1 MSSSDMAFVTKDPG
15 KANDMEMMRR
25 LITLEVELKLEREQ
39 HALAKQ
45 CINYMAFQLA
55 GQHQRDLQDPVA
67 EEHQTRGRRLERP
80 HRIPEFRLRQEIQ
93 QKEEFKGEHRAEPED
108 LLDCDDDDVQIQSM
122 RPPTTLPS
130 NTPPTP
136 LSPNFDIG
144 YRADCH
150 EFLNRNRKGPRLVDD
165 SDAARPTLLTFEN
178 SGVIHETSDP
188 EVDNDIQE
196 KLAPDTPREEK
207 FQKPLSLD
215 NLSDR
220 YKNNEP
226 TIDGINASKWA
237 KAEAEKR
244 ARVQEVPG
252 DLMSFPE
259 VDDHDVPI
267 DERDFT
273 AAELEEPEDTRT
285 DEEIEAAKQKHA
297 AELRRNQALVMYNP
311 APSEDTLRTVLV
323 SDIPAKMTTAD
334 VTSIVCG
341 GIIVK
346 IRDMHTTPITGSES
360 MLITFLRAKDARNFL
375 SYVKESSRPKFRLL
389 ETPTYPIN
397 EILADDI
404 MYNGVSR
411 CLAIF
416 DLHRDITLA
425 NLCNALRQWPS
436 RDDRIVSVCR
446 DRHGVCHV
454 EFRSVLAALDGYSEL
469 RYKLSRRFSRVEY
482 GRDPCDRPIPGMVEE
497 EEPEKADSEETLE
510 DGEIRELKDQDE
522 MDIEVKEV
530 IEDASKHE
538 QKREDQIE
546 VKDVVEHEHEHEHER
561 QRQCEHKIE
570 QESETTAG
578 AEASSD
584 SGVERDA
591 DGWPVGELDY

>member
-25 LITLEVELKLEREQ
+25 LITLEVEMKLEREQ

-80 HRIPEFRLRQEIQ
+80 HRTPEFRLRQEIQ
-93 QKEEFKGEHRAEPED
+93 QKEEFKSKQRAEPED
-108 LLDCDDDDVQIQSM
+108 LLDCDDNDVQIQSM
-122 RPPTTLPS
+122 GPPTTLPS

-144 YRADCH
+144 YRAGCH
-150 EFLNRNRKGPRLVDD
+150 EFLNRNRKEPKLVDD
-165 SDAARPTLLTFEN
+165 SDAAQPTLLTFEN
-178 SGVIHETSDP
+178 SGVIQETPDP
-188 EVDNDIQE
+188 GVDNDIQE
-196 KLAPDTPREEK
+196 RLAPDTPREER
-207 FQKPLSLD
+207 FQKPLSVE

-226 TIDGINASKWA
+226 TIDGVNVSKWA
-237 KAEAEKR
+237 KVEAEKR
-244 ARVQEVPG
+244 ARVQEVPE

-259 VDDHDVPI
+259 VDDHDIPI
-267 DERDFT
+267 NEEDFT

-285 DEEIEAAKQKHA
+285 EEEIEAAKQKHA

-311 APSEDTLRTVLV
+311 APSEDTLRTILV
-323 SDIPAKMTTAD
+323 SEIPAKMRTAD
-334 VTSIVCG
+334 VTSMVCG

-346 IRDMHTTPITGSES
+346 IQDMHTTPITGSES

-375 SYVKESSRPKFRLL
+375 SYVKESSSPKFRLL

-416 DLHRDITLA
+416 DLHRDITLP

-497 EEPEKADSEETLE
+497 EEPEKADSEETSE
-510 DGEIRELKDQDE
+510 DGEIKELKDQDE
-522 MDIEVKEV
+522 KDIEVKEV
-530 IEDASKHE
+530 IEDTSKHE

-546 VKDVVEHEHEHEHER
+546 VKDVVEHEHER
-561 QRQCEHKIE
+561 QYQCENKIE
-570 QESETTAG
+570 PESETIAG
-578 AEASSD
+578 AEVSSD

>member
-1 MSSSDMAFVTKDPG
+1 MPPLPPCSYNMSSSDMAFVTKKPD
-15 KANDMEMMRR
+15 KVNDMEMMRR
-25 LITLEVELKLEREQ
+25 LITLEVELKLEKEQ

-45 CINYMAFQLA
+45 CINYMALQLA
-55 GQHQRDLQDPVA
+55 GQHQRHLQDPVA

-80 HRIPEFRLRQEIQ
+80 HRIPEFRLRQEIEQ
-93 QKEEFKGEHRAEPED
+93 QTESKSKQRAEPED
-108 LLDCDDDDVQIQSM
+108 LLDCDDDDIQIQSM
-122 RPPTTLPS
+122 GPPTTLPS

-136 LSPNFDIG
+136 LSPNFDKG

-150 EFLNRNRKGPRLVDD
+150 EFLNQNRKEPKLVDD
-165 SDAARPTLLTFEN
+165 SDQAQPTLLTFEN
-178 SGVIHETSDP
+178 SGVDHATPDP
-188 EVDNDIQE
+188 DVDNDIQE

-207 FQKPLSLD
+207 SQKPLSLE

-237 KAEAEKR
+237 KVESEKR
-244 ARVQEVPG
+244 ARVQEVPE

-259 VDDHDVPI
+259 VDDHDAPI

-273 AAELEEPEDTRT
+273 AAELEEPEDKRT

-311 APSEDTLRTVLV
+311 APSEDTLRTILV
-323 SDIPAKMTTAD
+323 NDIPAKMTTAD
-334 VTSIVCG
+334 VTSMVCG

-346 IRDMHTTPITGSES
+346 IQDMHTTPITGSES

-375 SYVKESSRPKFRLL
+375 SYAKESSSPKFRLL
-389 ETPTYPIN
+389 KTPTYPLN
-397 EILADDI
+397 DILADDI

-425 NLCNALRQWPS
+425 NLCNALRQRPS

-454 EFRSVLAALDGYSEL
+454 EFRSVLAALDGYSQL
-469 RYKLSRRFSRVEY
+469 RYNLSRRFSRVEY

-497 EEPEKADSEETLE
+497 KELKEADNEETSE
-510 DGEIRELKDQDE
+510 DSEIRELEDQDE
-522 MDIEVKEV
+522 KDIEVKEV

-538 QKREDQIE
+538 QKSEDEIE
-546 VKDVVEHEHEHEHER
+546 IKDVVEHEHEH
-561 QRQCEHKIE
+561 KIK
-570 QESETTAG
+570 QDSETTAG
-578 AEASSD
+578 AEVSSD

>member
-1 MSSSDMAFVTKDPG
+1 MSSADMAFTTKDVD

-25 LITLEVELKLEREQ
+25 LTSLEVELKLEREQ

-45 CINYMAFQLA
+45 CINYMSLQLA
-55 GQHQRDLQDPVA
+55 AGHQIHPPYPFT
-67 EEHQTRGRRLERP
+67 EGHQTRGRELERP
-80 HRIPEFRLRQEIQ
+80 HYIPELGIRQESEQ
-93 QKEEFKGEHRAEPED
+93 RAGLKSKQKVEPED
-108 LLDCDDDDVQIQSM
+108 LLDCDGDDMQIQSM
-122 RPPTTLPS
+122 RPLNTLPS

-136 LSPNFDIG
+136 LSLK
-144 YRADCH
+144 ADCH
-150 EFLNRNRKGPRLVDD
+150 DLLNRKRKEPKLIGC
-165 SDAARPTLLTFEN
+165 SDQAQSTLLMFEKSSVVHES
-178 SGVIHETSDP
+178 SGLDVY
-188 EVDNDIQE
+188 NDIQE
-196 KLAPDTPREEK
+196 ELVPESLREELSRK
-207 FQKPLSLD
+207 SLSLED
-215 NLSDR
+215 FADKCMN
-220 YKNNEP
+220 KGP
-226 TIDGINASKWA
+226 TINGINASRWA
-237 KAEAEKR
+237 TVKAGKR
-244 ARVQEVPG
+244 AQEAPG
-252 DLMSFPE
+252 DLMYFPE
-259 VDDHDVPI
+259 AADHDVPI
-267 DERDFT
+267 YGEYFT
-273 AAELEEPEDTRT
+273 AAESEKAEDKCT
-285 DEEIEAAKQKHA
+285 DEEVEAAKQKHA
-297 AELRRNQALVMYNP
+297 AELRKNQSLIMYNP
-311 APSEDTLRTVLV
+311 APSEDTLRTILV

-334 VTSIVCG
+334 VTSMVCG

-346 IRDMHTTPITGSES
+346 IQDMHTTPITGSES

-375 SYVKESSRPKFRLL
+375 SYAKESSNPKFRLL

-482 GRDPCDRPIPGMVEE
+482 GRDPCGRPIPGMVEE
-497 EEPEKADSEETLE
+497 EEPEKADSEETSE
-510 DGEIRELKDQDE
+510 DGEIKELKDQDE
-522 MDIEVKEV
+522 KDIEVKEV

-538 QKREDQIE
+538 QKSEDETE
-546 VKDVVEHEHEHEHER
+546 VKDAVEHEHER
-561 QRQCEHKIE
+561 QHQCEHKIE

-578 AEASSD
+578 AEASSE
-584 SGVERDA
+584 SAVERDA

>member
-39 HALAKQ
+39 HAMAKQ
-45 CINYMAFQLA
+45 CINYMALQLA
-55 GQHQRDLQDPVA
+55 GQQQRHLQDPVA

-80 HRIPEFRLRQEIQ
+80 HRIPEFILRHEIE

-122 RPPTTLPS
+122 RPPTILPS

-165 SDAARPTLLTFEN
+165 SDAAQPTLLTFEN

-188 EVDNDIQE
+188 DVDNDIQE

-207 FQKPLSLD
+207 FQKPLSLE

-226 TIDGINASKWA
+226 TINASKWA

-244 ARVQEVPG
+244 AKVQEVPG

-297 AELRRNQALVMYNP
+297 AELRRNQTLVMYNP

-334 VTSIVCG
+334 VTSMVCG

-346 IRDMHTTPITGSES
+346 IQDMHTTPITGSES

-389 ETPTYPIN
+389 ETPTYAIN

-416 DLHRDITLA
+416 DLHRDITLP
-425 NLCNALRQWPS
+425 NLCNALRPWAS

-497 EEPEKADSEETLE
+497 EEPEKADSEETPE
-510 DGEIRELKDQDE
+510 DGEVKELKDQDE
-522 MDIEVKEV
+522 KDIEVKEV
-530 IEDASKHE
+530 IEDVSKHE

-546 VKDVVEHEHEHEHER
+546 VKDVVEHEHEHER
-561 QRQCEHKIE
+561 QYQCENKIE
-570 QESETTAG
+570 PESETIAG
-578 AEASSD
+578 AEVSSD